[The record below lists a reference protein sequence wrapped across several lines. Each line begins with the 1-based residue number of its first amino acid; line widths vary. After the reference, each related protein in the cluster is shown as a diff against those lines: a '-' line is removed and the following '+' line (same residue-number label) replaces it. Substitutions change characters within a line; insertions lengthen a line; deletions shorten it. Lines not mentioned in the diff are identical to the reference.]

1 MYSVLQKEIWKRILY
16 LYFFLYQDQLLFL
29 QSPSL
34 ALFHSGC
41 RHPERHY
48 ELSFMANYNT
58 AVQRFRVRHGLSCVI
73 GPVWPVGADATTLRQ
88 RCPCL
93 SQNRCTS
100 HVHAF
105 LTRMVKPN
113 ILVSSHFIHR
123 QTFIL
128 GGRAAY
134 GEIFFGENI
143 PGIASFALAI
153 GSSADWLGHEASSK

>member
-16 LYFFLYQDQLLFL
+16 LYFFLHQDQLLFL

-73 GPVWPVGADATTLRQ
+73 GPGCYSSKAALPM
-88 RCPCL
+88 PL
-93 SQNRCTS
+93 SKPLYITS
-100 HVHAF
+100 YKIHAF

-128 GGRAAY
+128 GGPAAY
-134 GEIFFGENI
+134 GEIFFGKI
-143 PGIASFALAI
+143 FQ
-153 GSSADWLGHEASSK
+153 D

>member
-16 LYFFLYQDQLLFL
+16 LYFFLHQDQLLFL

-73 GPVWPVGADATTLRQ
+73 GPVWPVGAGCYSPAALPMPLSKPLYFIQICATHKKV
-88 RCPCL
+88 
-93 SQNRCTS
+93 NR
-100 HVHAF
+100 
-105 LTRMVKPN
+105 
-113 ILVSSHFIHR
+113 
-123 QTFIL
+123 
-128 GGRAAY
+128 
-134 GEIFFGENI
+134 
-143 PGIASFALAI
+143 ASFHSNMM
-153 GSSADWLGHEASSK
+153 GSSTIPAHGTEHSPIKGMAHLGVQLRTRIVHQKWQHGATAHMIVR